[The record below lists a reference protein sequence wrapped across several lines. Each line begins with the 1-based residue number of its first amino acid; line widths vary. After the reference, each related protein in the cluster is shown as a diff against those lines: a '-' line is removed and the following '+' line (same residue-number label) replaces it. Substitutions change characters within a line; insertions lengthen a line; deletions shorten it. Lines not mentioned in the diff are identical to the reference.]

1 MFSRKFSKPYQKL
14 EPIIRAW
21 YANFTAE
28 TSSIKLPKQG
38 TGKMSQNSFKQTFK
52 FRKTAV
58 YF

>member
-21 YANFTAE
+21 YANFTAD
-28 TSSIKLPKQG
+28 TSSMKLP
-38 TGKMSQNSFKQTFK
+38 THRIGKMSHNYFKQTFK

-58 YF
+58 NL